1 MNFMLQ
7 EFILRQMIMAQIK
20 KLNLPK
26 DKQDKIVNAI
36 VKNPEFFKKMA
47 EEMQSE
53 MKSGQ
58 NQMQIAQKLAGK
70 YQDEIKQLLEN

>member
-1 MNFMLQ
+1 MFQNFLM
-7 EFILRQMIMAQIK
+7 RQMLMAQIK

-36 VKNPEFFKKMA
+36 INNPEFFKKMA
-47 EEMQSE
+47 EDMQAE

-58 NQMQIAQKLAGK
+58 NQMQVAQKLAGK
-70 YQDEIKQLLEN
+70 YQDEIKQILDN

>member
-1 MNFMLQ
+1 MLQ
-7 EFILRQMIMAQIK
+7 EFIFRRMLMAQLK

-26 DKQDKIVNAI
+26 DKQDKIINAI

-53 MKSGQ
+53 MKGGA

-70 YQDEIKQLLEN
+70 YQDEIKKILGE

>member
-1 MNFMLQ
+1 MKQML
-7 EFILRQMIMAQIK
+7 MAQIK

-36 VKNPEFFKKMA
+36 VNNPEFFKKMA
-47 EEMQSE
+47 EDMQIE

-58 NQMQIAQKLAGK
+58 NQMQVAQKLAGK
-70 YQDEIKQLLEN
+70 YQNEIKQMLDQ

>member
-1 MNFMLQ
+1 MFQNFLMKQML
-7 EFILRQMIMAQIK
+7 MAQIK

-36 VKNPEFFKKMA
+36 VNNPEFFKKMA
-47 EEMQSE
+47 EDMQIE

-58 NQMQIAQKLAGK
+58 NQMQVAQKLAGK
-70 YQDEIKQLLEN
+70 YQNEIKQMLDQ

>member
-1 MNFMLQ
+1 MFQNFLM
-7 EFILRQMIMAQIK
+7 RQMLMAQIK

-36 VKNPEFFKKMA
+36 VNNPEFFKKMA
-47 EEMQSE
+47 EDMQIE

-58 NQMQIAQKLAGK
+58 NQMQVAQKLAGK
-70 YQDEIKQLLEN
+70 YQNEIKQMLDQ

>member
-1 MNFMLQ
+1 
-7 EFILRQMIMAQIK
+7 MAQIK

-26 DKQDKIVNAI
+26 DKQDKIVNAV

-53 MKSGQ
+53 MKSGLS
-58 NQMQIAQKLAGK
+58 QMEVAQKLAGK
-70 YQDEIKQLLEN
+70 YQGEIKKILGE

>member
-1 MNFMLQ
+1 MLQ
-7 EFILRQMIMAQIK
+7 EFILRKMLMAQIN

-26 DKQDKIVNAI
+26 DKQDKIVNAV

-53 MKSGQ
+53 MKSGLS
-58 NQMQIAQKLAGK
+58 QMEVAQKLAGK
-70 YQDEIKQLLEN
+70 YQGEIKKILEE

>member
-1 MNFMLQ
+1 MLQ
-7 EFILRQMIMAQIK
+7 EFVFRQMLMAQLK

-26 DKQDKIVNAI
+26 DKQDKIINAI

-47 EEMQSE
+47 EEMQNE
-53 MKSGQ
+53 MKSGA

-70 YQDEIKQLLEN
+70 YQDEIKKILGE

>member
-1 MNFMLQ
+1 MFQNFLMKQML
-7 EFILRQMIMAQIK
+7 MAQIK

-36 VKNPEFFKKMA
+36 VNNPEFFKKMA
-47 EEMQSE
+47 EDMQVE

-58 NQMQIAQKLAGK
+58 NQMQVAQKLAGK
-70 YQDEIKQLLEN
+70 YQNEIKQMLDQ